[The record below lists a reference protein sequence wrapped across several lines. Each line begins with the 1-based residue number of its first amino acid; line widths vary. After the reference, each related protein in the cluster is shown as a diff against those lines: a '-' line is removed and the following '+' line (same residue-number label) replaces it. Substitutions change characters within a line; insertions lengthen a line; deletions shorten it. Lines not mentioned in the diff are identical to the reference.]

1 MVDYLKPNIEWRGHG
16 GSEASCLRLG
26 GFYFADT
33 GKAFLCLG
41 MLYGCCMDDVCMLYG
56 CCKDIVSMVYGCCV
70 DVLGIFYDVYH
81 VGVRCARAAYGVC
94 SYFHSIRTV
103 FAQYSHSIRTVF
115 AQYSHSIRTVFARK
129 NRSLRADDAGGGKEF

>member
-1 MVDYLKPNIEWRGHG
+1 
-16 GSEASCLRLG
+16 
-26 GFYFADT
+26 
-33 GKAFLCLG
+33 
-41 MLYGCCMDDVCMLYG
+41 MDDVCMLYG

-70 DVLGIFYDVYH
+70 DVLGIFYDVCH

-115 AQYSHSIRTVFARK
+115 AQYSLEKTIVCAQTMQ
-129 NRSLRADDAGGGKEF
+129 AGVKSFDIFN